1 MIKKISIL
9 FSFLLLLLQGCSA
22 LDSRV
27 VAVDSYSTMQAY
39 GGTYYLST
47 NTPGLQL
54 QQQSFEVI
62 LQNMLQNKGYT
73 RTFNQKNALYNI
85 VYNYKIKGPYTSIES
100 YPAPVNPW
108 WNGPYGGIYNG
119 FYGDMW
125 MNSISA
131 STYFVKRLEL
141 SAFTKNNSAVWQVV
155 GSLKSDNSDPR
166 SSFPYLV
173 SAISNYVNANSNQ
186 VVYLNVEENSQTGQY
201 TATPSMW

>member
-9 FSFLLLLLQGCSA
+9 FSFLMLLLQGCSA

-27 VAVDSYSTMQAY
+27 IAVDSYSTMQAY

-54 QQQSFEVI
+54 QQQSFEII
-62 LQNMLQNKGYT
+62 LQNMLQTKGYT
-73 RTFNQKNALYNI
+73 RTFDQKSALYNI
-85 VYNYKIKGPYTSIES
+85 VYNYKVKGPYTTLES
-100 YPAPVNPW
+100 YPAPINPW
-108 WNGPYGGIYNG
+108 WNGPYGGVYNG

-141 SAFTKNNSAVWQVV
+141 SAFSKNNNAIWQVV
-155 GSLKSDNSDPR
+155 GSLKSDNSDLR

-173 SAISNYVNANSNQ
+173 SALSNYVNVNSNK

-201 TATPSMW
+201 TATPSIW

>member
-1 MIKKISIL
+1 MVKKILTLS
-9 FSFLLLLLQGCSA
+9 SFLLLFLQGCSA

-27 VAVDSYSTMQAY
+27 VAVDSYSTMQSY

-47 NTPGLQL
+47 NSPGLQL

-62 LQNMLQNKGYT
+62 LQNLLHTKGYT
-73 RTFNQKNALYNI
+73 TTFDQKNAFYNI
-85 VYNYKIKGPYTSIES
+85 VYNYRIRGTYTRLES
-100 YPAPVNPW
+100 YPAPINPW

-131 STYFVKRLEL
+131 TTYFVKRLEL
-141 SAFTKNNSAVWQVV
+141 SAYTKNNNAVWQAI

-166 SSFPYLV
+166 VSFPYLV
-173 SAISNYVNANSNQ
+173 SAISNYVNVNSNQ
-186 VVYLNVEENSQTGQY
+186 VVYLNVEENSKTGQY
-201 TATPSMW
+201 TATPSIW

>member
-9 FSFLLLLLQGCSA
+9 FSFLMLLLQGCSA

-47 NTPGLQL
+47 TTPGLQL
-54 QQQSFEVI
+54 QQQSFEII
-62 LQNMLQNKGYT
+62 LQNMLQSKGYT

-100 YPAPVNPW
+100 YPAPINPW
-108 WNGPYGGIYNG
+108 WNGPYGGVYNG

-141 SAFTKNNSAVWQVV
+141 SAFTKNNNAVWQVI

-166 SSFPYLV
+166 GSFPYLV
-173 SAISNYVNANSNQ
+173 SAISNYVNTNSNP
-186 VVYLNVEENSQTGQY
+186 VVYLNVEENSQTGKYIANQ
-201 TATPSMW
+201 SIW

>member
-9 FSFLLLLLQGCSA
+9 FSFLLLFLQGCSA
-22 LDSRV
+22 LNSRV

-54 QQQSFEVI
+54 QQQSFEI
-62 LQNMLQNKGYT
+62 TLQNMLQSKGYT
-73 RTFNQKNALYNI
+73 RTFNQKDALYNI
-85 VYNYKIKGPYTSIES
+85 VYNYKIKGPYTSLES
-100 YPAPVNPW
+100 YPAPINPW
-108 WNGPYGGIYNG
+108 WNGPYGGVYNG

-141 SAFTKNNSAVWQVV
+141 SAFTKNNNAVWQVV

-173 SAISNYVNANSNQ
+173 SAISDYVNINSNK
-186 VVYLNVEENSQTGQY
+186 VVYLSVEENSQTGQY

>member
-9 FSFLLLLLQGCSA
+9 FSFLMLLLQGCSA

-27 VAVDSYSTMQAY
+27 IAVDSYSTMQAY

-54 QQQSFEVI
+54 QQQSFEII
-62 LQNMLQNKGYT
+62 LQNMLQTKGYT
-73 RTFNQKNALYNI
+73 RTFDQKSALYNI
-85 VYNYKIKGPYTSIES
+85 VYNYKIKGPYTTLES
-100 YPAPVNPW
+100 YPAPINPW
-108 WNGPYGGIYNG
+108 WNGPYGGVYNG

-141 SAFTKNNSAVWQVV
+141 SAFSKNNNAIWQVV
-155 GSLKSDNSDPR
+155 GSLKSDNSDLR

-173 SAISNYVNANSNQ
+173 SALSNYVNVNSNK

-201 TATPSMW
+201 TATPSIW

>member
-9 FSFLLLLLQGCSA
+9 LSFLLLFLQGCSA
-22 LDSRV
+22 LNSRV
-27 VAVDSYSTMQAY
+27 IAVDSYSTQQAY

-54 QQQSFEVI
+54 QQQSFEII
-62 LQNMLQNKGYT
+62 LQNMLQTKGYT
-73 RTFNQKNALYNI
+73 RTFNQKDALYNI
-85 VYNYKIKGPYTSIES
+85 VYGYKVKGPYTSLES
-100 YPAPVNPW
+100 YPAPINPW

-131 STYFVKRLEL
+131 TTYFVKRLEL
-141 SAFTKNNSAVWQVV
+141 SAYTKNNNAVWQVV

-173 SAISNYVNANSNQ
+173 SAISNYVNVNSNK
-186 VVYLNVEENSQTGQY
+186 VVYLNVEENSKTGQY

>member
-1 MIKKISIL
+1 MVKKFSVL
-9 FSFLLLLLQGCSA
+9 FSFVLLLLQGCSM
-22 LDSRV
+22 LNSRV

-39 GGTYYLST
+39 AGTYYLFT

-54 QQQSFEVI
+54 QQQSFETI
-62 LQNMLQNKGYT
+62 LQNMLQAKGYT
-73 RTFNQKNALYNI
+73 RTFNQKGALYNI

-108 WNGPYGGIYNG
+108 WNGPYDGIYNG

-131 STYFVKRLEL
+131 STYFVNRLEL
-141 SAFTKNNSAVWQVV
+141 SAFAKDNNALWQVV
-155 GSLKSDNSDPR
+155 GSLKSDDSDPR
-166 SSFPYLV
+166 NGFPYIV
-173 SAISNYVNANSNQ
+173 SALSNYINTNSNK
-186 VVYLNVEENSQTGQY
+186 VVYLNVEKNSQTGQY

>member
-9 FSFLLLLLQGCSA
+9 FSFLLLFLQGCSA
-22 LDSRV
+22 LNSKV
-27 VAVDSYSTMQAY
+27 VAVDSYSTMQSY
-39 GGTYYLST
+39 GGSYYLST

-54 QQQSFEVI
+54 QQQSFEI
-62 LQNMLQNKGYT
+62 LLQNMLATKGYT
-73 RTFNQKNALYNI
+73 RTYNQNTALYNI
-85 VYNYKIKGPYTSIES
+85 VYNYKIKGPYTSLES
-100 YPAPVNPW
+100 YPAPINPW

-125 MNSISA
+125 VNSISA

-141 SAFTKNNSAVWQVV
+141 SAYTKNNNAIWQVI
-155 GSLKSDNSDPR
+155 GSFKSDNSDMR
-166 SSFPYLV
+166 DSFPYLV
-173 SAISNYVNANSNQ
+173 SAISNYVNTNSNK